1 MALPEELV
9 SAFSYARS
17 IMDGHTPQILQL
29 TLARF
34 MEDGHYNSHVRAM
47 RKLYAERRETILDS
61 INKHLKD
68 VVTALRPKGG
78 LQIPCLLA
86 PEWSEQ
92 ETIRRAAIA
101 GVILPGLSWLYAGKE
116 KQQGWLLG
124 YASLTAYEIETA
136 ILRLSNSL
144 RKK

>member
-1 MALPEELV
+1 
-9 SAFSYARS
+9 
-17 IMDGHTPQILQL
+17 MDGHTPQILQL

-47 RKLYAERRETILDS
+47 RKLYAERREVILDA
-61 INKHLKD
+61 INKHLEGI
-68 VVTALRPKGG
+68 VSAVRPKGG

-86 PEWSEQ
+86 TGWSEQ
-92 ETIRRAAIA
+92 ETIRRAATA
-101 GVILPGLSWLYAGKE
+101 GVILPGLSRLYAGEE

-124 YASLTAYEIETA
+124 YASLTAYEIEAA

-144 RKK
+144 RNK